1 MLFKEWSRPVL
12 LLVGGLVGSVLNQGA
27 VADEDGSIHSIRW
40 RSSYGKAAKEAAER
54 GQPLLVEFTATWC
67 GACQQMQKLTFRDP
81 RVVTFVQSGFVPLV
95 IDADANSELVRGF
108 RIEAFPTTLVVSPEL
123 KILKRFSGYQSSAVL
138 LTDLNKVV
146 EDNFATRE
154 TVHPVSAT
162 KPANTTPVAFDGFC
176 LVSILEEHKVRQGDG
191 QFRTTYRDQELTFFS
206 EQHRQKFLGNPG
218 KYWPV
223 SNGKCLVSE
232 REQKQETVGDPRMG
246 VTWRG
251 KLWLFADKEHQK
263 RFLQAPHKY
272 ATSGI

>member
-1 MLFKEWSRPVL
+1 MVFKEWSRPVIL
-12 LLVGGLVGSVLNQGA
+12 LMGGLIGSILSHDVF
-27 VADEDGSIHSIRW
+27 ADEDGSAHAIRW
-40 RSSYGKAAKEAAER
+40 RSSYGKAHKEAAEK

-67 GACQQMQKLTFRDP
+67 GACQKMQRQTFGDP
-81 RVVTFVQSGFVPLV
+81 KVVTLVQSGFVPLA
-95 IDADANSELVRGF
+95 IDADRHSDLVRGF

-123 KILKRFSGYQSSAVL
+123 KILKRMSGYQSSTTL

-146 EDNFATRE
+146 EENFTERE
-154 TVHPVSAT
+154 DVRPVSAT
-162 KPANTTPVAFDGFC
+162 KPANTTPAAFDGFC
-176 LVSILEEHKVRQGDG
+176 LVSILDESKVRRGDG

-206 EQHRQKFLGNPG
+206 DQHRQKFLANPQ

-232 REQKQETVGDPRMG
+232 RDQHEEAVGDPRMG

-251 KLWLFADKEHQK
+251 KLWLFADKEQQK

-272 ATSGI
+272 ASNGT